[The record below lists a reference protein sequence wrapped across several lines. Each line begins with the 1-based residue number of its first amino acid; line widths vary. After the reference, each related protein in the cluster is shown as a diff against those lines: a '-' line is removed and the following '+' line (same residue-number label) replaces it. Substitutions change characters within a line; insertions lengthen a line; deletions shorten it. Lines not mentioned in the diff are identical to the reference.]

1 VEAIVPEG
9 LEPEGFVPAAAA
21 PVVLSI
27 AVEFGFRAAFAALF
41 FIFIFSSFRSGGAYL
56 TPLGFSAGR
65 LRFTLILPDFPA
77 IISFPG
83 DHFCSIW
90 KGCNCFSES
99 WS

>member
-41 FIFIFSSFRSGGAYL
+41 FIFIFSSFTFGK
-56 TPLGFSAGR
+56 SA
-65 LRFTLILPDFPA
+65 LNAPRFVQPADF
-77 IISFPG
+77 G
-83 DHFCSIW
+83 LHQFCRTSR
-90 KGCNCFSES
+90 
-99 WS
+99 